1 MCLLNLL
8 FEVASDMDDEWDEC
22 REHALPPPALLTI
35 NIYAYPEH
43 RDASLSGP
51 GEAAADREHVAYCF
65 R

>member
-1 MCLLNLL
+1 MCLLNSLL
-8 FEVASDMDDEWDEC
+8 EVASDMDDEC

-43 RDASLSGP
+43 PSRDASLSGP

>member
-8 FEVASDMDDEWDEC
+8 FEVASEMDDEC